1 MANER
6 RGRERGVCVWMRDR
20 WVGESDWRWKAMLGD
35 VVGTRVRGGK
45 SVTRC
50 RSDSENVESNA
61 YISSPN
67 AWTSVTTKNEN
78 ETTKKKLEEID
89 VGICV
94 LSLSLADFLPAPLL
108 VPDNQTT
115 LLLTSSGPNK
125 DGGERISHCRTN
137 MSSALSVFLRGCQH
151 LSKKRWRYWSN
162 HKPSSHGA
170 RGTLAV
176 GVPDTTAISELGQE
190 GS

>member
-1 MANER
+1 MSWVLESEVASQS
-6 RGRERGVCVWMRDR
+6 RDAGPIAR
-20 WVGESDWRWKAMLGD
+20 MSKVVYIFRAQTLGLALQ
-35 VVGTRVRGGK
+35 RK
-45 SVTRC
+45 
-50 RSDSENVESNA
+50 
-61 YISSPN
+61 
-67 AWTSVTTKNEN
+67 TKN

-137 MSSALSVFLRGCQH
+137 MSSALSVFLSGCQH
-151 LSKKRWRYWSN
+151 LSKKRSRYRSDR
-162 HKPSSHGA
+162 KPSSQLSASSHGIFA
-170 RGTLAV
+170 TWAV
-176 GVPDTTAISELGQE
+176 CISKWRVSQQE
-190 GS
+190 YRTP